1 MPRRRRGSA
10 VKTALVA
17 RRDVAFWLGFA
28 ALMAMVALAATRSA
42 LLALLF
48 AAAIGV
54 VAILV
59 VVLSTKGGQLVF
71 VALVLATAVIM
82 PEDISL
88 TYRIPVAGGGIFI
101 SDVLLGLLM
110 VAWAVNL
117 LSRGEVRS
125 VKTPVAVAM
134 LAFLAWIAFSCVAGV
149 IAGNELR
156 FVLQDLR
163 SLLYFTLFFWVIT
176 EVDDRRTLLRVLGV
190 LGGVVVAGFVAG
202 LVSSALGRG
211 NVTGYVEAGVTR
223 FPAPN
228 EVFLMGAVLA
238 LSWIVMWPRG
248 RRQPRVVW
256 FILAMSAVGLALSL
270 VRGFYV
276 GLAVAVVLLL
286 VVLRTRQRLRLLAG
300 VLVATLVLA
309 VVGLLFAPTLVESVA
324 TRAVAV
330 TEVGDRNVQYR
341 FLENQSAMRSI
352 RERPIMGNGLGAT
365 YVADFS
371 RYGIPLEVETY
382 IHNNYLWFLHR
393 LGAVGMLLFGW
404 VMVAFLLPRRWLA
417 TVRGAT
423 DPVLGGMVV
432 GGRVLIAALLVVSI
446 TSPQFN
452 NKADAALV
460 ALVMG
465 LSEVALAL
473 ATWQGAAVAEA
484 GPPDAATSDE
494 EDDPFF

>member
-1 MPRRRRGSA
+1 M
-10 VKTALVA
+10 KTALVA

-28 ALMAMVALAATRSA
+28 ALMAMVAVAATRSA

-48 AAAIGV
+48 AAAIGL

-71 VALVLATAVIM
+71 LALILGAAVII
-82 PEDISL
+82 PEEVSL
-88 TYRIPVAGGGIFI
+88 TYRIPLAGGGIFI
-101 SDVLLGLLM
+101 SDILLGLLM

-117 LSRGEVRS
+117 LSRGEVRM
-125 VKTPVAVAM
+125 VKTPVAVA
-134 LAFLAWIAFSCVAGV
+134 LVVFLAWVAFSCVSGIV
-149 IAGNELR
+149 AGNELR

-163 SLLYFTLFFWVIT
+163 SLLYFTLFFWVVT

-190 LGGVVVAGFVAG
+190 LGGVVVAGFITG
-202 LVSSALGRG
+202 LVSTALGRG
-211 NVTGYVEAGVTR
+211 NETGFVEAGVTR

-248 RRQPRVVW
+248 RRQPRVLW
-256 FILAMSAVGLALSL
+256 FILAVSAVGLAISL

-276 GLAVAVVLLL
+276 GLAVAVALLL
-286 VVLRTRQRLRLLAG
+286 VVLRTRQRLRLIAG

-309 VVGLLFAPTLVESVA
+309 VAGLLFAPTLVESVA
-324 TRAVAV
+324 TRAAAV

-352 RERPIMGNGLGAT
+352 RERPVLGNGLGAT

-371 RYGIPLEVETY
+371 RYGIPLETETY

-393 LGAVGMLLFGW
+393 LGAVGLLVFGW
-404 VMVAFLLPRRWLA
+404 VMVAFLRPRRWLA
-417 TVRGAT
+417 VARGAV
-423 DPVLGGMVV
+423 DPVTGGMVV

-473 ATWQGAAVAEA
+473 AAREIDTGKEDDSPVWARPA
-484 GPPDAATSDE
+484 GDR
-494 EDDPFF
+494 DPFF